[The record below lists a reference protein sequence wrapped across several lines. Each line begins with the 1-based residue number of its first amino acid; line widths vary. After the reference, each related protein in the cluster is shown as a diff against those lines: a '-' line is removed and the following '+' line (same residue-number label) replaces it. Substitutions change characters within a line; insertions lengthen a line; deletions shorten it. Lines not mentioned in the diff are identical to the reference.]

1 MVSPFLGSKV
11 WSNIMLEET
20 IISKAI
26 IESYLN
32 ELLASVESDVII
44 AGAGPSGLCAGYHLA
59 KKGYRT
65 VLFERAL
72 KLGGG
77 MPGGGMM
84 FNKIVVQDAAR
95 KILDEF
101 DIRYKEYGSGYFI
114 ASSLE
119 ATAALTDKAIKAG
132 AKIFNLMTIED
143 VIMRENVVA
152 GVVIN
157 WSSVEMAKLH
167 VDPVSF
173 KSKIVIDATGHP
185 SEIVRIV
192 EQKSGGTL
200 LTSSGKIEG
209 EKSMWAEVAE
219 NFTVENTKEA
229 YPGLFVCGMAAN
241 AVFGGPRMGPIF
253 GGMLLSGK
261 KAAELVLTKI

>member
-1 MVSPFLGSKV
+1 M
-11 WSNIMLEET
+11 IEET

-32 ELLASVESDVII
+32 DLLDSIESDVVIG
-44 AGAGPSGLCAGYHLA
+44 GAGPSGLCAAYYLA
-59 KKGYRT
+59 KRGFKV

-84 FNKIVVQDAAR
+84 FNRIVVQEPAR
-95 KILDEF
+95 RILDEF
-101 DIRYKEYGSGYFI
+101 NIRCQEYQPGYFVT
-114 ASSLE
+114 SSLE
-119 ATAALTDKAIKAG
+119 AAAALADKTLKAG
-132 AKIFNLMTIED
+132 ARIFNLITIED
-143 VIMRENVVA
+143 VIVRENCVS

-167 VDPVSF
+167 IDPVSF
-173 KSKIVIDATGHP
+173 ASRFVIDATGHP
-185 SEIVRIV
+185 CEIARIV
-192 EQKSGGTL
+192 EKKSGGKL
-200 LTSSGKIEG
+200 LTPTGRIEG

-219 NFTVENTKEA
+219 QFTVDNTKEA
-229 YPGLFVCGMAAN
+229 FPNLYVCGMASN

-261 KAAELVLTKI
+261 KVAELIMKKI